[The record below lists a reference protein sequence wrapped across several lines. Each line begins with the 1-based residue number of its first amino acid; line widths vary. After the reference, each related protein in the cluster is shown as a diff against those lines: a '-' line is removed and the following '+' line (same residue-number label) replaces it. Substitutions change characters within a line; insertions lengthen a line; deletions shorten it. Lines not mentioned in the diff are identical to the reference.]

1 MKNLKKIMA
10 LIVAM
15 VMIVGTMSSM
25 TVFASQQGAV
35 TEDGKVI
42 ITGLDKGDKVALY
55 QVIGWE
61 DGTDPDKQGWNFVND
76 FDVPEIEDKLGVT
89 NQPFDI
95 DTGIVNT
102 INSQIT
108 DSTDKAAEETIGDS
122 GKFEAT
128 VDPGMYI
135 AIVTA
140 ATPGTVYNPIIVSS
154 DFVVG
159 GNSID
164 ASSDEIPASAGA
176 SSAVAK
182 KSTIELTKEGTDETT
197 VDNNDNETVAVGDT
211 VNFKIETKIPPFATY
226 NKPIFKISDTLSDG
240 ITLGDEDD
248 IVVTSPAD
256 AVRGTDYTVTKV
268 DAHNF
273 TVEFA
278 EDYLKTIAANTDV
291 EINYPAT
298 ITSDAVKSVNPE
310 NNTVTLEYQTNPQS
324 EDDSTTEKVRDI
336 TNHYS
341 FTIDGNLLG
350 NDNYSAT
357 EVVKIGVSADGTE
370 ITEVVEL
377 ANHNSVGALEG
388 ATFKLVY
395 AEDVMDGEGNV
406 VHHAGDVVV
415 TKDASGSDITWDED
429 QISTGAD
436 GRMTITGLDAG
447 KYELVEVKAPAG
459 YIKMQEN
466 IPVEIIANVKP
477 VTYVDEE
484 GCTIKTTELES
495 YQIKI
500 DGKETASYTIT
511 NSKDVT
517 QASSSIGDSVVG
529 TDDES
534 GKIKNTKGVELPST
548 GGIGTTL
555 FYIIGAILVVGAGI
569 LLVTRRRMSAK

>member
-25 TVFASQQGAV
+25 TVFASQQGAA
-35 TEDGKVI
+35 TADGKVEI
-42 ITGLDKGDKVALY
+42 LGLDEGDEVALY

-61 DGTDPDKQGWNFVND
+61 DSTGWAFVNG
-76 FDVPEIEDKLGVT
+76 FDVDEIKGHLGTT
-89 NQPFDI
+89 NTPFDI

-102 INSQIT
+102 INSQIKDT
-108 DSTDKAAEETIGDS
+108 TPKVS
-122 GKFEAT
+122 GGTLENGKYTAN
-128 VDPGMYI
+128 VAPGMYI
-135 AIVTA
+135 AVVTA
-140 ATPGTVYNPIIVSS
+140 ATAGTVYNPIIVSS

-159 GNSID
+159 GNSVD
-164 ASSDEIPASAGA
+164 ASSDSIPNSVTGA
-176 SSAVAK
+176 AAVAK
-182 KSTIELTKEGTDETT
+182 KSEITLTKEGTDTTT
-197 VDNNDNETVAVGDT
+197 VDDNNHETVAVGDT
-211 VNFKIETKIPPFATY
+211 VNFKINTTIPPFATY
-226 NKPIFKISDTLSDG
+226 KKPVFKVTDKLSDG
-240 ITLGDEDD
+240 IKLGAKAD
-248 IVVTSPAD
+248 IKVTSPD
-256 AVRGTDYTVTKV
+256 GAVYTVDRV
-268 DAHNF
+268 DDQNF
-273 TVEFA
+273 TITFDET
-278 EDYLKTIAANTDV
+278 YLKGIAANTPV
-291 EINYPAT
+291 VIEYPAT
-298 ITSDAVKSVNPE
+298 ITSDAVNSVNPE
-310 NNTVTLEYQTNPQS
+310 NNTVTLLYQHDPNS
-324 EDDSTTEKVRDI
+324 DSDKDEDLEKVRDI

-350 NDNYSAT
+350 QGNYSAT

-370 ITEVVEL
+370 IEKTVTL
-377 ANHNSVGALEG
+377 ANGESVGALEG

-395 AEDVMDGEGNV
+395 AGTD
-406 VHHAGDVVV
+406 DVVK
-415 TKDASGSDITWDED
+415 TKDASGAVITWDENK
-429 QISTGAD
+429 IKTGAD

-500 DGKETASYTIT
+500 AGKETASYTIK

-517 QASSSIGDSVVG
+517 EASSSIGDSVVG

>member
-25 TVFASQQGAV
+25 TVFASQQGAA
-35 TEDGKVI
+35 TADGKVEI
-42 ITGLDKGDKVALY
+42 LGLDEGDEVALY

-61 DGTDPDKQGWNFVND
+61 DSTGWAFVNG
-76 FDVPEIEDKLGVT
+76 FDVDEIKGHLGTT
-89 NQPFDI
+89 NTPFDI

-102 INSQIT
+102 INSQIKDT
-108 DSTDKAAEETIGDS
+108 TPKVS
-122 GKFEAT
+122 GGTLENGKYTAN
-128 VDPGMYI
+128 VAPGMYI
-135 AIVTA
+135 AVVTA
-140 ATPGTVYNPIIVSS
+140 ATAGTVYNPIIVSS

-159 GNSID
+159 GNSVD
-164 ASSDEIPASAGA
+164 ASSDSIPNSVSGA
-176 SSAVAK
+176 EAVAK
-182 KSTIELTKEGTDETT
+182 KSTIELTKEGTDTTT
-197 VDNNDNETVAVGDT
+197 VDDNNHETVAVGDT
-211 VNFKIETKIPPFATY
+211 VNFKINTTIPPFATY
-226 NKPIFKISDTLSDG
+226 KKPVFKVTDKLSAG
-240 ITLGDEDD
+240 IKLGAKAD
-248 IVVTSPAD
+248 IKVTSPDD
-256 AVRGTDYTVTKV
+256 AVYTVDRV
-268 DAHNF
+268 DDQNF
-273 TVEFA
+273 TITFDET
-278 EDYLKTIAANTDV
+278 YLKGIAANTPV
-291 EINYPAT
+291 VIEYPAT
-298 ITSDAVKSVNPE
+298 ITSDAVNSVNPE
-310 NNTVTLEYQTNPQS
+310 NNTVTLLYQHDPNS
-324 EDDSTTEKVRDI
+324 DSDDDDDLEKVRDI

-350 NDNYSAT
+350 DENYSAT

-370 ITEVVEL
+370 IEETVTL
-377 ANHNSVGALEG
+377 ANGKSVGALEG

-395 AEDVMDGEGNV
+395 ADGAK
-406 VHHAGDVVV
+406 AGQTVV
-415 TKDASGSDITWDED
+415 TKDKDGTSITWDEN
-429 QISTGAD
+429 QIKTGAD

-459 YIKMQEN
+459 YIKMQTN

-484 GCTIKTTELES
+484 GCTINTTELES

-500 DGKETASYTIT
+500 NNVETASYTIT

-517 QASSSIGDSVVG
+517 EASSSIGDSVVG

>member
-1 MKNLKKIMA
+1 MKNFKKIMA

-25 TVFASQQGAV
+25 TVFASQQGAA
-35 TEDGKVI
+35 TADGKVI
-42 ITGLDKGDKVALY
+42 ITGLDEGDEVALY
-55 QVIGWE
+55 KVIGWE
-61 DGTDPDKQGWNFVND
+61 DSTGWTFVND
-76 FDVPEIEDKLGVT
+76 FDVDEIEDKLGTT
-89 NQPFDI
+89 NEAFDI

-108 DSTDKAAEETIGDS
+108 ASTPKAAEETIDDS

-128 VDPGMYI
+128 VQPGMYI
-135 AIVTA
+135 AVVTA
-140 ATPGTVYNPIIVSS
+140 ATAGTVYNPIIVSS

-159 GNSID
+159 GNSVD
-164 ASSDEIPASAGA
+164 ASSDSIPNSVTGA
-176 SSAVAK
+176 AAVAK
-182 KSTIELTKEGTDETT
+182 KSTIELTKEGTDTTT
-197 VDNNDNETVAVGDT
+197 VDDNNHETVAVGDT
-211 VNFKIETKIPPFATY
+211 VNFTINTTIPPFATY
-226 NKPIFKISDTLSDG
+226 KKPVFKVTDKLSDG
-240 ITLGDEDD
+240 ITLGAEAD
-248 IVVTSPAD
+248 IKVTTPAD
-256 AVRGTDYTVTKV
+256 AVYTVEKV
-268 DAHNF
+268 DDQNF
-273 TVEFA
+273 TITFDET
-278 EDYLKTIAANTDV
+278 YLKGIAANTPV
-291 EINYPAT
+291 VIEYPAT
-298 ITSDAVKSVNPE
+298 ITSDAVNSVNPE
-310 NNTVTLEYQTNPQS
+310 NNTVTLLYQHDPNS
-324 EDDSTTEKVRDI
+324 DSDDDDDLEKVRDI

-370 ITEVVEL
+370 IEETVTLDNGE
-377 ANHNSVGALEG
+377 SVGALEG

-395 AEDVMDGEGNV
+395 AGTD
-406 VHHAGDVVV
+406 DVVK
-415 TKDASGSDITWDED
+415 TKDASGTVITWDENK
-429 QISTGAD
+429 IKTGAD

-459 YIKMQEN
+459 YIKMQDR

-517 QASSSIGDSVVG
+517 EASSSIGDSVVG